1 MKNIKK
7 YIALALSGV
16 MALSLAG
23 CNLIERTPESMQKTV
38 IAKVNGQKIT
48 RGDLDAAMKAE
59 MDQYSQEYGEDYA
72 TQDTVKDTFKES
84 QLENIDY
91 LVEEKVL
98 LQKAKDFDVVPSD
111 EDIDA
116 YITEQET
123 TYKGYFSNDEDK
135 YESYIESMGYTM
147 DKFKELLKNQC
158 IINAAIE
165 EMVKDVE
172 VTDEEL
178 QSYYDENKDEFTE
191 EAGAYVTHILFTGDN
206 AEQNAKDAKALA
218 TSGKTFQEIAAM
230 DKYKDVAQY
239 QDLGHIN
246 FENSGLV
253 AEFEAAFKV
262 LPVNTVS
269 EPVKTSFGWH
279 LILNSKINTE
289 KVVPTFE
296 DKKAEIESTVLNN
309 KKKEEYTTKLDQYKE
324 DMKSEVFEDK
334 LK

>member
-7 YIALALSGV
+7 YIALALTGV

-23 CNLIERTPESMQKTV
+23 CNIVERTPESMQKTV

-48 RGDLDAAMKAE
+48 RGDLDEAMKAE
-59 MDQYSQEYGEDYA
+59 IDQYIQEYGEDYA

-253 AEFEAAFKV
+253 TEFENAFKV

-309 KKKEEYTTKLDQYKE
+309 KKKEQYTTKLDQYKE

>member
-23 CNLIERTPESMQKTV
+23 CNIIERTPESMQKTV

-48 RGDLDAAMKAE
+48 RGDLDEAMKAE
-59 MDQYSQEYGEDYA
+59 IDQYIQEYGEDYA

-84 QLENIDY
+84 QLENVDY

-289 KVVPTFE
+289 KIVPTFE

>member
-1 MKNIKK
+1 
-7 YIALALSGV
+7 

-23 CNLIERTPESMQKTV
+23 CNIIERTPESMQKTV

-48 RGDLDAAMKAE
+48 RGDLDEAMKAE
-59 MDQYSQEYGEDYA
+59 IDQYIQEYGEDYA

-84 QLENIDY
+84 QLENVDY

-147 DKFKELLKNQC
+147 DKFK
-158 IINAAIE
+158 
-165 EMVKDVE
+165 
-172 VTDEEL
+172 
-178 QSYYDENKDEFTE
+178 
-191 EAGAYVTHILFTGDN
+191 
-206 AEQNAKDAKALA
+206 
-218 TSGKTFQEIAAM
+218 
-230 DKYKDVAQY
+230 DVAQY

-253 AEFEAAFKV
+253 TEFENAFKV

-289 KVVPTFE
+289 KIVPTFE

-334 LK
+334 IK

>member
-23 CNLIERTPESMQKTV
+23 CNIIERTPESMQKTV

-48 RGDLDAAMKAE
+48 RGDLDEAMKAE
-59 MDQYSQEYGEDYA
+59 IDQYIQEYGEDYA

-84 QLENIDY
+84 QLENVDY

-111 EDIDA
+111 EDIEA
-116 YITEQET
+116 YIAEQET

-172 VTDEEL
+172 ATDEEL
-178 QSYYDENKDEFTE
+178 QSYYDENKDEFTQ
-191 EAGAYVTHILFTGDN
+191 EAGAAVTHILFTGDN
-206 AEQNAKDAKALA
+206 AEQNAKDAKAL
-218 TSGKTFQEIAAM
+218 TRSGKTFEEIAAM

-253 AEFEAAFKV
+253 TEFENAFKV

-289 KVVPTFE
+289 KIVPTFE

-309 KKKEEYTTKLDQYKE
+309 KKKEEYNTKLDQYKE

-334 LK
+334 IK